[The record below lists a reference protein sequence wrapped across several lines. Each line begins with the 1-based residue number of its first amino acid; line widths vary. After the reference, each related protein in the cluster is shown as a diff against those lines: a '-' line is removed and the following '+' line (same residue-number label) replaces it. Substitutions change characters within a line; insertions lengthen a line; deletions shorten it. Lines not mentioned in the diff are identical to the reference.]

1 MIVVVGSP
9 VAAAADGA
17 SFTAAGLA
25 AQTAINLAAKGE
37 SVELIGRVGS
47 DAAGDAIVLA
57 LGRNGVGHAAL
68 LRDASRPTPI
78 GDTAEGIALDTGDL
92 QLALRYLTTFD
103 AAIFIAPVGAPQA
116 TEALLGLMRDGAA
129 FAGARLIVVAAGD
142 LEAAAAGAE
151 NPETLHIVPGSEPT
165 EELAARVAARAMA

>member
-9 VAAAADGA
+9 VAAADGA

-25 AQTAINLAAKGE
+25 ALTAINLAAKGE

-57 LGRNGVGHAAL
+57 LGRAGVGHAAL
-68 LRDASRPTPI
+68 LRDAARSTPM
-78 GDTAEGIALDTGDL
+78 GDTAEGIALDSGDL
-92 QLALRYLTTFD
+92 QLALRYLTAFD

-116 TEALLGLMRDGAA
+116 TGALLGLMRDGAA
-129 FAGARLIVVAAGD
+129 FAGARLIVVAAEN

-151 NPETLHIVPGSEPT
+151 DPDTLHIVPGSEST
-165 EELAARVAARAMA
+165 AELAARLAARAIA